1 MVRSPARGRA
11 MHVARGGSAPCALS
25 RTFAVR
31 VRALGVAAFLSSFSF
46 CAPRALRAPLPHCA
60 PAPRRGDA
68 RGARCATPAKRPAP
82 RAEPKR
88 RALSR
93 ARRMAVVL
101 PTREARERRPRR
113 RLARRD
119 LTRGRSVDCCFVDSQ
134 GLNGSEKSM
143 LSGERDGSPRSPR
156 RGTFVVLIFVLAF
169 VLPLSFSSSS
179 PSCPL
184 PPLVPVV
191 VSIAILIQMSSC
203 RWLCS
208 RRRRFRRRPPLRC
221 SRRRRFRRVRRP
233 HVVTPVIVFVGF
245 VILFFAPVIVVGTI
259 YRRRARHTRARR
271 GRVRGQ
277 RDVARRG
284 PLQCP

>member
-1 MVRSPARGRA
+1 
-11 MHVARGGSAPCALS
+11 
-25 RTFAVR
+25 
-31 VRALGVAAFLSSFSF
+31 
-46 CAPRALRAPLPHCA
+46 
-60 PAPRRGDA
+60 
-68 RGARCATPAKRPAP
+68 
-82 RAEPKR
+82 
-88 RALSR
+88 
-93 ARRMAVVL
+93 
-101 PTREARERRPRR
+101 
-113 RLARRD
+113 
-119 LTRGRSVDCCFVDSQ
+119 
-134 GLNGSEKSM
+134 M

-169 VLPLSFSSSS
+169 VPPLSFSSSS

-259 YRRRARHTRARR
+259 YRRHARHTRARR

-277 RDVARRG
+277 RDAARRG
-284 PLQCP
+284 PLQCPFGVCETRQTRQRQRQRQRPTCLLLTAKSHRRARGSIRRCQCRVHSAAPPLTAMAMAAATTTAPMIVAVRRRWRWRCSAGSAAWYSTNKPPCPHGLFFMQHKYNKR